1 MSESNDHK
9 SLVDKI
15 HSFVNNEPSFSQYK
29 PLLNQKETY
38 IKNPHR
44 VRASSQADITFEDLS
59 GEIYILGEAK
69 TCMYSLEHKSSKE
82 QLDKYIGFLS
92 LHRNPH
98 LIYAVPFIQLKM
110 TEFEVNSSIERLSYQ
125 FPGADRIATHFIHD
139 LYDA

>member
-9 SLVDKI
+9 SLVEKI
-15 HSFVNNEPSFSQYK
+15 RSFVNNESLFSQYK
-29 PLLNQKETY
+29 PLVNQKETY

-44 VRASSQADITFEDLS
+44 VRTSSQADITFEDLS
-59 GEIYILGEAK
+59 GEIYIIGEAK

-82 QLDKYIGFLS
+82 QLDKYISFLS

-98 LIYAVPFIQLKM
+98 LIYAVPFIQFKM
-110 TEFEVNSSIERLSYQ
+110 TQFEVNSSIKRLSDS
-125 FPGADRIATHFIHD
+125 FPGADRIVTHFIHD